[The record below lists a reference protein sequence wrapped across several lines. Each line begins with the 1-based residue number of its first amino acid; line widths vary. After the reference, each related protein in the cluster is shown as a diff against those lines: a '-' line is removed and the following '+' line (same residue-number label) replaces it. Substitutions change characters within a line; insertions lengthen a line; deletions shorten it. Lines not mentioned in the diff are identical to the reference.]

1 MTYPSCHCGRVSVPA
16 GCRRR
21 YPIKTRS
28 GQRVAGAWCVHTLG
42 ACVEIRKGQTK
53 PRSKR

>member
-1 MTYPSCHCGRVSVPA
+1 MTYPLCHCGRVSVPA

-28 GQRVAGAWCVHTLG
+28 GQRVLGAWAEHRLDRCFEV
-42 ACVEIRKGQTK
+42 RK
-53 PRSKR
+53 P